1 MTRGALLAVVTL
13 AMAACGSS
21 GNDGGGAASSS
32 AASGPGYVA
41 EADAI
46 CERANKEEAAAGAP
60 GPGWIYMEEFDDV
73 EFLEKFNDAGR
84 EAVRRLRVLEP
95 PPAQRRR
102 ATVMVGAIARMVRS
116 LDGRIAD
123 LRAHNGDA
131 STRIKE
137 YLDGYSDLTPAA
149 AVLGVS
155 ECQGVVL

>member
-1 MTRGALLAVVTL
+1 MTRAALLVVVTL
-13 AMAACGSS
+13 AMAACGSD
-21 GNDGGGAASSS
+21 GNDGGAAESS
-32 AASGPGYVA
+32 AASGTGYVA
-41 EADAI
+41 KADAI
-46 CERANKEEAAAGAP
+46 CARANTEEAAAGAP

-73 EFLEKFNDAGR
+73 EFLEEFNQAGR
-84 EAVRRLRVLEP
+84 EAVRRLRALEP
-95 PPAQRRR
+95 PPAQRGR
-102 ATVMVGAIARMVRS
+102 AAVMVGAIARMVRS

-123 LRAHNGDA
+123 LRTHTGDA